1 MQLCKTMGGVADQK
15 NVFKAKANI
24 QETWDDLYKMTKVLD
39 MDAPLTTGWGLKGGL
54 TDPSCPMVKTL
65 LYIYQI
71 ECFVYR
77 ELNHASRFK
86 DTSKIKTLGPYGR
99 ALYSII
105 SGA

>member
-1 MQLCKTMGGVADQK
+1 MGGVADQK

-39 MDAPLTTGWGLKGGL
+39 MDAPLTGSIKGGL
-54 TDPSCPMVKTL
+54 HDPSCPMVKTL

-86 DTSKIKTLGPYGR
+86 DTSKIKTLGPYGC
-99 ALYSII
+99 ALFAII
-105 SGA
+105 YGA